1 MTPRRSAGTVNG
13 SPPPWRARSPPARS
27 RARTSS
33 WLAWR
38 EAPRWA
44 RPSPAPT
51 RTAAAGRPGRR
62 AHPSTPA
69 GRASSWRSCTPN
81 SRGVASP
88 SGSRARRTRSPR
100 TMWPASGRAS
110 SRSWRTPMGD
120 ERSFRV
126 ALVADR
132 YVNPEPGGL
141 DGLAVL
147 AAAGWGVMQLP
158 DDAYPAEVARL
169 LLAEV
174 AEQVEEFSR
183 HGYVFVLIGERAG
196 LDEALA
202 AVGVPVPPGIT
213 PASAAELG
221 EFLAAQ

>member
-1 MTPRRSAGTVNG
+1 
-13 SPPPWRARSPPARS
+13 
-27 RARTSS
+27 
-33 WLAWR
+33 
-38 EAPRWA
+38 
-44 RPSPAPT
+44 
-51 RTAAAGRPGRR
+51 
-62 AHPSTPA
+62 
-69 GRASSWRSCTPN
+69 
-81 SRGVASP
+81 
-88 SGSRARRTRSPR
+88 
-100 TMWPASGRAS
+100 
-110 SRSWRTPMGD
+110 MGD

-132 YVNPEPGGL
+132 FVNPAPGAL

-183 HGYVFVLIGERAG
+183 HGYVFVLVGERAG
-196 LDEALA
+196 LEEALA
-202 AVGVPVPPGIT
+202 AAGVAVPPRID

-221 EFLAAQ
+221 GFLAAQPVPPAVTAARG